1 MVERQRI
8 LELEECQGSSFSTV
22 ASGDADSHLSHP
34 RCWSEPDGPP
44 QLLTSFSFLGG
55 PWDSPSFCRRQRRQ
69 RHGYFLEGGRV
80 KTRTS
85 SCPLALVARP
95 LFLKT
100 LSTQGVLG
108 EKGILAMARHFSPH
122 FWPEFRLVQIILSV
136 MAVRIDEF
144 SRTDSSPPILIEATY
159 NFCTVIK
166 IHSLNFFPALL
177 RYN

>member
-8 LELEECQGSSFSTV
+8 LELEESQGSSFSTV

-34 RCWSEPDGPP
+34 GCWSEPDGPP

-100 LSTQGVLG
+100 LSTQGVPG
-108 EKGILAMARHFSPH
+108 REGDFGYGKAFFTSFLA
-122 FWPEFRLVQIILSV
+122 
-136 MAVRIDEF
+136 
-144 SRTDSSPPILIEATY
+144 
-159 NFCTVIK
+159 
-166 IHSLNFFPALL
+166 
-177 RYN
+177 